1 VKYRHSYHAGN
12 FADVHKHVTLLALL
26 AALQRKDKGLLYLDT
41 HAGRGLYD
49 LAGPEAHQS
58 AEARGGIGA
67 LALAAPQATPLRDY
81 LRGVQTARKLNG
93 NNQCYP
99 GSALL
104 VAQSLRPQDR
114 AVCYEQQPPEE
125 RALARALSAD
135 PRARA
140 LCGDG
145 LAAIEAQLPPPERRA
160 LVLIDP
166 PYEDTAAELKAGLDA
181 VQRILGRLANA
192 LIALWYPIKDERTLA
207 PWLAEA
213 EKTLAAP
220 VLLSELWLYP
230 RDSRVA
236 LNGSGM
242 MMVNPPYQFDQAA
255 REWLPELGLALGAAA
270 NGGTTLRW
278 IVHEAA

>member
-1 VKYRHSYHAGN
+1 MARAHS
-12 FADVHKHVTLLALL
+12 
-26 AALQRKDKGLLYLDT
+26 
-41 HAGRGLYD
+41 
-49 LAGPEAHQS
+49 
-58 AEARGGIGA
+58 
-67 LALAAPQATPLRDY
+67 
-81 LRGVQTARKLNG
+81 G
-93 NNQCYP
+93 NNHDYP

-104 VAQSLRPQDR
+104 IAQALRSQDR
-114 AVCYEQQPPEE
+114 AICYELQPPEE
-125 RALARALSAD
+125 RALARALTPY

-140 LCGDG
+140 MCGDG

-213 EKTLAAP
+213 EKIIAAP
-220 VLLSELWLYP
+220 VLLSELWLHP

-236 LNGSGM
+236 LNGSGLLV
-242 MMVNPPYQFDQAA
+242 VNPPYQFDQAA
-255 REWLPELGLALGAAA
+255 REWLPELGVALGAAA
-270 NGGTTLRW
+270 HGGTTLRW
-278 IVHEAA
+278 IVNEPA

>member
-58 AEARGGIGA
+58 AEARGGIVA
-67 LALAAPQATPLRDY
+67 LALALPQAAPLRDY
-81 LRGVQTARKLNG
+81 LRGVATARERSG

-104 VAQSLRPQDR
+104 VAQSLRSQDR
-114 AVCYEQQPPEE
+114 AVCYELQPPEE
-125 RALARALSAD
+125 RALARALGPY

-181 VQRILGRLANA
+181 LQRILGRLANA
-192 LIALWYPIKDERTLA
+192 LTALWYPIKDERTLA
-207 PWLAEA
+207 PWLALA
-213 EKTLAAP
+213 EKTIAAP
-220 VLLSELWLYP
+220 VLLCELWLHP

-236 LNGSGM
+236 LNGSGLM
-242 MMVNPPYQFDQAA
+242 IVNPPYQFDQAA
-255 REWLPELGLALGAAA
+255 REWLPELGSALGAAA
-270 NGGTTLRW
+270 HGGTTLRW
-278 IVHEAA
+278 IVHESA

>member
-26 AALQRKDKGLLYLDT
+26 SALQRKDKGLLYLDT

-49 LAGPEAHQS
+49 LAGPEAHQG

-67 LALAAPQATPLRDY
+67 LVLAAPQATPLKDY
-81 LRGVQTARKLNG
+81 LRGVETAREHSG

-104 VAQSLRPQDR
+104 IAQNLRSQDR
-114 AVCYEQQPPEE
+114 AVCYELQPPEE
-125 RALARALSAD
+125 RALARALD
-135 PRARA
+135 PYPRARA
-140 LCGDG
+140 LCSDG

-181 VQRILGRLANA
+181 VQRILSRLANA
-192 LIALWYPIKDERTLA
+192 LIALWYPIKDERTLS

-213 EKTLAAP
+213 EKTIAAP

-242 MMVNPPYQFDQAA
+242 MMINPPYQFDQAA
-255 REWLPELGLALGAAA
+255 REWLPELGSALGATAH
-270 NGGTTLRW
+270 GGTTLRW
-278 IVHEAA
+278 IVNESA

>member
-1 VKYRHSYHAGN
+1 MKYRHSYHAGN

-49 LAGPEAHQS
+49 LSGPEAHQG

-67 LALAAPQATPLRDY
+67 VALASLQAAPLQDY
-81 LRGVQTARKLNG
+81 LRGVKTAREHSG
-93 NNQCYP
+93 NKQCYP
-99 GSALL
+99 GAALL

-114 AVCYEQQPPEE
+114 GVCYELQPPEE
-125 RALARALSAD
+125 RALARALGPY
-135 PRARA
+135 PRMRA

-145 LAAIEAQLPPPERRA
+145 LAGIEAQLPPPERRA

-181 VQRILGRLANA
+181 IGRILDRLANA

-207 PWLAEA
+207 PWLTQVEQ
-213 EKTLAAP
+213 TIAAP
-220 VLLSELWLYP
+220 VLLSELWLHP

-236 LNGSGM
+236 LNGSGVLI
-242 MMVNPPYQFDQAA
+242 VNPPYQFDQAA
-255 REWLPELGLALGAAA
+255 QEWLPELGAVLGATAH
-270 NGGTTLRW
+270 GGTTLRW
-278 IVHEAA
+278 IVNETA